1 MEALEALSTRRS
13 IRTYQDRPI
22 PEDALRTILGSGM
35 DAPSAMDQ
43 QAWHF
48 VVVRDGLAEIPSAH
62 NHSELVT
69 GAAAAIVVCVDSGL
83 EKLPGFWP
91 QDLAACSQ
99 NILLAAHAL
108 GIGGVWIGVHP
119 TEENVT
125 GLRSLLGLP
134 ENVTPFSLLALGYP
148 AEPYPA
154 KENFKQDRI
163 HYEKW

>member
-1 MEALEALSTRRS
+1 MDTLKAISTRRS
-13 IRTYQDRPI
+13 IRNYQDRPI
-22 PEDALRTILGSGM
+22 PEDALRTILRAAM

-48 VVVRDGLAEIPSAH
+48 VVIREGLARIPTAH

-69 GAAAAIVVCVDSGL
+69 GAAAAIVVCFDASL
-83 EKLPGFWP
+83 EKLPGFWA

-99 NILLAAHAL
+99 NILLAAHDL

-119 TEENVT
+119 TTENVA
-125 GLRSLLGLP
+125 GLRTLLGLP
-134 ENVTPFSLLALGYP
+134 ASVTPFSLLALGYP
-148 AEPYPA
+148 DEPYPA
-154 KENFKQDRI
+154 KENFKEERI